1 MKTRFV
7 AATIE
12 EAQQVFG
19 RRFYEDSLPNTQ
31 PELDERV
38 KLGAFLRVYARSA
51 RCAFPIVVDI
61 SPRDERP
68 DFKVTFGKTG
78 VGIEASKIANSELEE
93 MRSIQRQ
100 QKLGTIEISSLLQPQ
115 GKKGLKQRI
124 ADCTGM
130 IGPLIFPDPDQM
142 GRQNAFW
149 LKQARCIILRKHAIT
164 KQLTFNRY
172 GQTWLLLLDRLSY
185 KDELKQRVETLADW
199 LRPRWDSGLFERII
213 IQQQHSERFFMLSQ
227 KGVEILQKEAVF
239 PVAEFS
245 LPDTLSLPTE

>member
-1 MKTRFV
+1 
-7 AATIE
+7 
-12 EAQQVFG
+12 
-19 RRFYEDSLPNTQ
+19 
-31 PELDERV
+31 
-38 KLGAFLRVYARSA
+38 
-51 RCAFPIVVDI
+51 
-61 SPRDERP
+61 
-68 DFKVTFGKTG
+68 
-78 VGIEASKIANSELEE
+78 
-93 MRSIQRQ
+93 
-100 QKLGTIEISSLLQPQ
+100 
-115 GKKGLKQRI
+115 
-124 ADCTGM
+124 
-130 IGPLIFPDPDQM
+130 M

-185 KDELKQRVETLADW
+185 EDELKQRVETLADW